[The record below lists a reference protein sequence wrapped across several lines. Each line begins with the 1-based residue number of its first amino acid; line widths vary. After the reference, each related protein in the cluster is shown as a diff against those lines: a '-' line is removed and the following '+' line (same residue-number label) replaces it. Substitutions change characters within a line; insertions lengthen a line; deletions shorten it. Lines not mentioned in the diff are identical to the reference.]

1 MASLIRHGQIA
12 ADNWQLL
19 KLADDGSLPEI
30 PAEGDIIVPLALWQA
45 SSSALLVRNG
55 GRLGVWL
62 DSDEEPAQIAD
73 HLGCFEVIAVN
84 FPQFTDG
91 RGYSIARLL
100 RERHGWKGE
109 LRAIG
114 DVQRDQLFYLS
125 RCGFDA
131 FLLREGQDVPQ
142 GDLLRGAQAALSAF
156 SDFTEAYQT
165 SVERPVPLFR
175 RRPVHPANAVEN
187 GKSS

>member
-1 MASLIRHGQIA
+1 MALIIKHRQVV

-19 KLADDGSLPEI
+19 KPAADGNVAV
-30 PAEGDIIVPLALWQA
+30 PAAGDVIVPLALWLTQRD
-45 SSSALLVRNG
+45 ALLGRG

-62 DSDEEPAQIAD
+62 DGHEEPASIARD
-73 HLGCFEVIAVN
+73 LPHFDVIAVN

-100 RERHGWKGE
+100 RERYGWRGE

-114 DVQRDQLFYLS
+114 DVLRDQLFYLS

-131 FLLREGQDVPQ
+131 FALRAGQDPH
-142 GDLLRGAQAALSAF
+142 AALAAF
-156 SDFTEAYQT
+156 GDFSEGYQA
-165 SVERPVPLFR
+165 SVERPQPLFR
-175 RRPVHPANAVEN
+175 RRAKVSPD
-187 GKSS
+187 GMDRS